1 MQELVTLVRLEM
13 KKNNFKHTIF
23 LGIVA
28 SSILLLY
35 LLISAFLIKS
45 GDITLENFFNEV
57 LSSNKIVFTL
67 FVALLINKLFCEEI
81 SSKSISILFTYPIS
95 RMKLLLTKVIL
106 IVVTAIPIMFCSMLF
121 HFIILSLLNGMF
133 HFVAGNFSGS
143 LFVSYFF
150 ASLIHSILAT
160 LTAFIPIYID
170 VKFASTQRTITSA
183 VVMAV
188 FLYGM
193 MRGSFFGWPLILSV
207 ATAGAGIYLTKK
219 SLESICDRDIM

>member
-1 MQELVTLVRLEM
+1 MQELVTLVTLEM
-13 KKNNFKHTIF
+13 KKNNFKRTIF
-23 LGIVA
+23 WGIGV
-28 SSILLLY
+28 SGILLLY
-35 LLISAFLIKS
+35 LLISGFLIKS
-45 GDITLENFFNEV
+45 GDVTLESFFSEV

-67 FVALLINKLFCEEI
+67 FIALLINQLFSQEI

-106 IVVTAIPIMFCSMLF
+106 IVVTALPIMFCSMLF

-143 LFVSYFF
+143 FLVSYFF
-150 ASLIHSILAT
+150 ASLIHSVLAA

-183 VVMAV
+183 VVMAI

-193 MRGSFFGWPLILSV
+193 MGGNFFGWPLILLV